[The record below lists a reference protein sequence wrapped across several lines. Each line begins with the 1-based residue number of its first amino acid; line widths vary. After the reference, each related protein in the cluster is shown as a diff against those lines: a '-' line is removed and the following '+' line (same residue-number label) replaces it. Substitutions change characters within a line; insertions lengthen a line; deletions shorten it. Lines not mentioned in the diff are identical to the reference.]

1 MRVVS
6 LVPSVTETLRAWGV
20 DPIACTRFCE
30 QPDLPTVGGTKN
42 PDVEAVI
49 DLAPEL
55 VVVDEEENRRED
67 HDALVA
73 AGVPV
78 LALAVRSLVDVDR
91 ELTRL
96 AEALGVAWSAPEVPA
111 RATSWLRAAVPI
123 WRRPWM
129 VLGQPTYGAS
139 LLVALGVEV
148 VPADAGPY
156 PTVELDDLA
165 ELRPDVVLVPSEPYA
180 FTDEHLAELSS
191 VAPPVRVD
199 GQDLFWWGT
208 RTSAALARLAE
219 ELQRVGQ
226 SVDRWDAEPIDRHPE
241 AGAAQSE
248 AGAKRR
254 PETPAVE
261 RRPEGA

>member
-42 PDVEAVI
+42 PDVPAIV

-55 VVVDEEENRRED
+55 VVLDEEENRRED

-78 LALAVRSLVDVDR
+78 LALAVRSLPDVDR
-91 ELTRL
+91 ELARL
-96 AEALGVAWSAPEVPA
+96 AEAVGVDWSAPEPPPVVPVTR
-111 RATSWLRAAVPI
+111 RAVVPI

-139 LLVALGVEV
+139 LLAALGAEV

-156 PTVELDDLA
+156 PTVELDDLIG
-165 ELRPDVVLVPSEPYA
+165 LQPDVVLVPSEPYA
-180 FTDEHLAELSS
+180 FKDQHLDELATI
-191 VAPPVRVD
+191 APPVRVD

-208 RTSAALARLAE
+208 RTPDALARLAAA
-219 ELQRVGQ
+219 LRVG
-226 SVDRWDAEPIDRHPE
+226 P
-241 AGAAQSE
+241 
-248 AGAKRR
+248 
-254 PETPAVE
+254 
-261 RRPEGA
+261 

>member
-42 PDVEAVI
+42 PDVPGIV
-49 DLAPEL
+49 DLVPDL
-55 VVVDEEENRRED
+55 VVVDEEENRLED

-78 LALAVRSLVDVDR
+78 LALAVRGLADVDR
-91 ELTRL
+91 ELGRL
-96 AEALGVAWSAPEVPA
+96 AESVGVEWSPPPPPPPPSVSVAA
-111 RATSWLRAAVPI
+111 LRAVVPI

-129 VLGQPTYGAS
+129 VLGHPTYGAS
-139 LLVALGVEV
+139 LLAALAVEV
-148 VPADAGPY
+148 LPVDAGPY
-156 PTVELDDLA
+156 PTVELDDLVGLA
-165 ELRPDVVLVPSEPYA
+165 PHVVLVPSEPYA
-180 FTDEHLAELSS
+180 FKDEHLLELAS

-208 RTSAALARLAE
+208 RTPAALDRLAAS
-219 ELQRVGQ
+219 LQDVLP
-226 SVDRWDAEPIDRHPE
+226 EPIDRHPE
-241 AGAAQSE
+241 AGAQ
-248 AGAKRR
+248 RR
-254 PETPAVE
+254 PK
-261 RRPEGA
+261 GA